1 MAVRNPGYSP
11 KRRGNGDKK
20 RNVVIEGIR
29 KIEKK
34 SKQVI

>member
-1 MAVRNPGYSP
+1 MAVRKPGYSP

-29 KIEKK
+29 KIEKRNQNK
-34 SKQVI
+34 